1 MRVPYRRIQQLKVF
15 IAAGWVGS
23 AFAADPV
30 MHLTLTL
37 PGELSP
43 LALVG
48 VAAFISA
55 WGGAS
60 FSVQRWAN
68 GENAERWKQF
78 LLRDIFCSQTAG
90 FGMFFAMVYWA
101 APPPLAA
108 ISVLVS
114 AYGGSRVIDAA
125 LNGLQGFIQRKIS
138 TALPED
144 NK

>member
-1 MRVPYRRIQQLKVF
+1 MRVPYKRIRQLKVL
-15 IAAGWVGS
+15 IAAGWVGTT
-23 AFAADPV
+23 FAADPV
-30 MHLTLTL
+30 LHLTLSL
-37 PGELSP
+37 PAELSP

-68 GENAERWKQF
+68 GENADRWKQY
-78 LLRDIFCSQTAG
+78 LVRDVFCSQTAG
-90 FGMFFAMVYWA
+90 FGMFFATVYWA

-108 ISVLVS
+108 IAVLVS

-125 LNGLQGFIQRKIS
+125 LNGLQNFIQRKAA
-138 TALPED
+138 TALPDEP
-144 NK
+144 K